1 MSDYVYKPI
10 EPEQNKA
17 STSITDLDEIEIM
30 KRHSD
35 EFNKVI
41 TPDTVYPDL
50 LKKPLYMATVPESGL
65 PPNETLARDTKE
77 SLSNLTIK
85 ELFYKISKS
94 FLDIINGLLALKW
107 DSKFTTNLLEVFTK
121 EDRLLSTGVLMVIFS
136 VFMVFLRKQ
145 N

>member
-1 MSDYVYKPI
+1 MSDYVYKPL

-17 STSITDLDEIEIM
+17 STSITDLDEIEIL

-41 TPDTVYPDL
+41 TPDNAYPDL
-50 LKKPLYMATVPESGL
+50 LKKPLYMATVPETLGSSTSPTVL
-65 PPNETLARDTKE
+65 PKTATLSD
-77 SLSNLTIK
+77 LSIK
-85 ELFYKISKS
+85 ELFYKITKS
-94 FLDIINGLLALKW
+94 FMDIINGLFALKW
-107 DSKFTTNLLEVFTK
+107 DNNFTNNLLEVFTK

-136 VFMVFLRKQ
+136 IFMVFLRK